1 MDESTAVQ
9 ALSALAQPVRLGVFR
24 LLVRHAPQGLCVS
37 QMLEHVDL
45 SQPTLSFHLKELTA
59 AGLIRRTQQG
69 RQAFYAPAF
78 STMNELLAYLT
89 ENCCEGSGSAE
100 SSCCTPIR
108 APS

>member
-1 MDESTAVQ
+1 MNESTAVQ
-9 ALSALAQPVRLGVFR
+9 ALSALAQPVRLALFR

-37 QMLEHVDL
+37 DMLEHVEL

-59 AGLIRRTQQG
+59 AGLIHRTQRG

-78 STMNELLAYLT
+78 ETMNGLLAYLT

-100 SSCCTPIR
+100 TSCCSPIGV
-108 APS
+108 PS